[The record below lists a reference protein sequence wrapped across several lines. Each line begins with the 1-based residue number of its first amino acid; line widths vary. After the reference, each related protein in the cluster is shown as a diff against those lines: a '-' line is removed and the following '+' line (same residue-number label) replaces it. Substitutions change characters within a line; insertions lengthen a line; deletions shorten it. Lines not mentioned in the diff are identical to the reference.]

1 MEEVLRVATK
11 ATQQYSVKGLI
22 NVRVVTGSCIHF
34 CARVK
39 SQILAVNILKIQSV
53 DKERHFNLNNNVHHY
68 IVGSAL
74 YIMYHFI
81 YGF

>member
-11 ATQQYSVKGLI
+11 VTQQHYSVKGLI
-22 NVRVVTGSCIHF
+22 SLTTHACSCIHF

-39 SQILAVNILKIQSV
+39 ALILAVNILKIQSV

-68 IVGSAL
+68 IVGYTL
-74 YIMYHFI
+74 
-81 YGF
+81 